1 MIRKKK
7 KEKSVLL
14 APHSKSII
22 HGSRASPRQ
31 TRRAIR
37 EQYPHGDIRDFQ
49 HPAPRAHREKQKVAN
64 VQQIR
69 EAPATRRPDGRARR
83 LCVQRVPGPSDAPTN
98 SAIATGYS
106 GRRHVAA
113 HVTHSKSRKATA
125 RYAPRSAAGPA
136 PTPQHQSS
144 SRQLGITTL
153 KHSEHSTAGSTTRA
167 NGVRGGFPLP
177 EDDRHRR
184 DRSGSPTN
192 SFSRDSRPSP
202 CHVAAASNACPRPS
216 ASSITATSPAA
227 KDAEEAPPAIEAEE
241 AEEEATRCHCCQATT
256 PPPRNTG
263 QDRSWTATA
272 RPLRLRLQCIGV
284 RGRGAAGVAGG
295 VYRVVRYLI
304 RAAQIYC
311 TRVLYS
317 TVVLLYEY

>member
-7 KEKSVLL
+7 KEKRKKCTPCTAFKVYNTWFARIT
-14 APHSKSII
+14 APN
-22 HGSRASPRQ
+22 ASSH
-31 TRRAIR
+31 TRAIPTR
-37 EQYPHGDIRDFQ
+37 GYSRF
-49 HPAPRAHREKQKVAN
+49 PASSAA
-64 VQQIR
+64 
-69 EAPATRRPDGRARR
+69 RPSGKTKSCQCTAA
-83 LCVQRVPGPSDAPTN
+83 VPGAFVYSAYPAPSDAPTN

-167 NGVRGGFPLP
+167 NGVRGCFPLP

-317 TVVLLYEY
+317 TVLLYEY